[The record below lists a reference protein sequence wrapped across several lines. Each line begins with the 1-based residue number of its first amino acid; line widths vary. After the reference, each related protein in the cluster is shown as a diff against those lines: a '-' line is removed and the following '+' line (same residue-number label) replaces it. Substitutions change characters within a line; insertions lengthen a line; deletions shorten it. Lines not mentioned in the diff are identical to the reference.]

1 MTKNITL
8 ETLLARKQQS
18 ENDKMKVF
26 LFNSEVLGGNIE
38 IVKQKARDIMKI
50 MDSTD
55 ERGMEA
61 SNEMNCKMILKHC
74 PIFRE
79 KELQTAYGVAEP
91 HELVTK
97 VFDENLGE
105 IGKLAE
111 KILGIYG
118 LADEKKKSNLIE
130 EEVEEIKN

>member
-1 MTKNITL
+1 MKSWTVQTKEVWKL
-8 ETLLARKQQS
+8 Q
-18 ENDKMKVF
+18 MKSF
-26 LFNSEVLGGNIE
+26 G
-38 IVKQKARDIMKI
+38 KI
-50 MDSTD
+50 
-55 ERGMEA
+55 
-61 SNEMNCKMILKHC
+61 ILKHC
-74 PIFRE
+74 PIFKE

-91 HELVTK
+91 HELVIK

>member
-1 MTKNITL
+1 
-8 ETLLARKQQS
+8 
-18 ENDKMKVF
+18 
-26 LFNSEVLGGNIE
+26 
-38 IVKQKARDIMKI
+38 
-50 MDSTD
+50 
-55 ERGMEA
+55 
-61 SNEMNCKMILKHC
+61 MI
-74 PIFRE
+74 
-79 KELQTAYGVAEP
+79 
-91 HELVTK
+91 K